1 MRRILTMKGMLRIE
15 KIQRMRGILRM
26 GRIFKGGY

>member
-1 MRRILTMKGMLRIE
+1 MMGMLRIG

-26 GRIFKGGY
+26 GRILRGDTEDG